1 MPLAPTVR
9 QKLVTAGF
17 RTAADLEDV
26 RPGDLARGV
35 ALLQG
40 MHPWAKRISYC
51 RQALHV
57 EALTRQ

>member
-26 RPGDLARGV
+26 GPGDLARGI
-35 ALLQG
+35 ALLE
-40 MHPWAKRISYC
+40 C
-51 RQALHV
+51 LHC
-57 EALTRQ
+57 